1 MEYYR
6 GAVDRGISDAVDLRK
21 HMLVVQRDR
30 LSVPPDELSKLVD
43 AFMGA
48 IPEHRLDLR
57 MWALEEKLHLLDATG
72 ERSRSGR
79 LLAEHAKEFAGSDF
93 ARRFDF
99 MTCEDLVKA
108 GRYDEA
114 EVCLRTLRNQVD
126 PMDEVSAMAGWL
138 LGRVLTEDTGPQRPQ
153 EGLSFFDD
161 VLRYHADGTYAVA
174 SRVGKGEALAMLERH
189 DDAISAFQMAIKDLP
204 TVSDVRVVNPAVL
217 RASLAVTAET
227 QGLAGRLRPA
237 VGYARLAGSLV
248 DRSDAEQATVFLQP
262 LAQMEALLAE
272 QLSSEANGQPGER
285 NDPPAG
291 WPAAAGVADAKSAE
305 ARQFFSQAA
314 QRFEELA
321 ALNVFDER
329 RGSEFDWRAAELYGK
344 AGDHREAIER
354 YKAFAS
360 GRPDDPLLPRALL
373 RIGQLHQ
380 ATGELSA
387 AVEAYQECYRRFP
400 RSLDGARA
408 LMPLARSFMAMG
420 SENLELA
427 EKTLRII
434 LEESEVFTP
443 EAPEFVDGLFLLGD
457 VLERRG
463 DYEQAI
469 ARMKEALDRYPDDA
483 RVGRARFLLAD
494 SFRKS
499 AAALRKEAGE
509 ATIEAEVARVR
520 SESAARFQAAR
531 ELYRGL
537 IRDLESRPPGELD
550 RLEQLYLHHAYLY
563 EADCY
568 FETQEYARA
577 LKLYEQ
583 AAGNLRDTARGL
595 AAYVQMVNCYVF
607 MGEPREARAALARAL
622 VVVDAMPDS
631 AFESPASPQPRGDWK
646 KYFEWLG
653 ESELF

>member
-1 MEYYR
+1 M
-6 GAVDRGISDAVDLRK
+6 SDA
-21 HMLVVQRDR
+21 
-30 LSVPPDELSKLVD
+30 
-43 AFMGA
+43 G
-48 IPEHRLDLR
+48 
-57 MWALEEKLHLLDATG
+57 
-72 ERSRSGR
+72 
-79 LLAEHAKEFAGSDF
+79 
-93 ARRFDF
+93 
-99 MTCEDLVKA
+99 CEPGGV
-108 GRYDEA
+108 
-114 EVCLRTLRNQVD
+114 T
-126 PMDEVSAMAGWL
+126 P
-138 LGRVLTEDTGPQRPQ
+138 
-153 EGLSFFDD
+153 
-161 VLRYHADGTYAVA
+161 
-174 SRVGKGEALAMLERH
+174 
-189 DDAISAFQMAIKDLP
+189 
-204 TVSDVRVVNPAVL
+204 
-217 RASLAVTAET
+217 SLAVTAET

-272 QLSSEANGQPGER
+272 QLLSEANAKSGE
-285 NDPPAG
+285 PAESG
-291 WPAAAGVADAKSAE
+291 AGATDAKLVE
-305 ARQFFSQAA
+305 ARKLFSQAA

-380 ATGELSA
+380 AIGELSA

-531 ELYRGL
+531 AV
-537 IRDLESRPPGELD
+537 SRIDPGFGVVL
-550 RLEQLYLHHAYLY
+550 
-563 EADCY
+563 
-568 FETQEYARA
+568 RA
-577 LKLYEQ
+577 SW
-583 AAGNLRDTARGL
+583 T
-595 AAYVQMVNCYVF
+595 V
-607 MGEPREARAALARAL
+607 
-622 VVVDAMPDS
+622 
-631 AFESPASPQPRGDWK
+631 
-646 KYFEWLG
+646 
-653 ESELF
+653 